1 MKKILIVDDSLDIQ
15 ASLKFLLE
23 DEGFESRGFTQIP
36 AVCEFLKSNSA
47 DLILLDMN
55 FNSDTTSGK
64 EGLDAIPAIR
74 AICPDLPI
82 IMMTGWGTIDIA
94 VESLKRGASD
104 FIEKPW
110 NDDRLIHAIKQQ
122 VSQSQTLKKLQ
133 RISEE
138 HARHQQQEAQPHID
152 SLSPKKQRVL
162 QQLAALAKSDMNI
175 LLRGENGTGKSFYAK
190 YVHQHSQRANE
201 SFIAVNL
208 GAISDTLFESEMFGH
223 VKGAFTDAKANRIGN
238 IALADGGTLFLDE
251 IANLSKGGQAKL
263 LHVLEEKRYQ
273 SVGSSRT
280 LEVSARIISAT
291 NGDLPALMESG
302 EFRQDLYFRLN
313 TVEIEIPPLRAC
325 QEDILPLAEKFIG
338 EFSQQ
343 YSLPAAALTTS
354 AKQALCQYHWPG
366 NIRELR
372 HVMERM
378 VFVCQQ
384 GQITADDLGLTLSSG
399 SEDESSQSLHR
410 STVSDSSMLPENEAM
425 PTLDNIEEQALFH
438 RLAFFEGN
446 VSKTAKS
453 LGLSRSGWYRR
464 MAKYE

>member
-1 MKKILIVDDSLDIQ
+1 M
-15 ASLKFLLE
+15 
-23 DEGFESRGFTQIP
+23 
-36 AVCEFLKSNSA
+36 
-47 DLILLDMN
+47 
-55 FNSDTTSGK
+55 
-64 EGLDAIPAIR
+64 
-74 AICPDLPI
+74 PI

-133 RISEE
+133 RVSEE
-138 HARHQQQEAQPHID
+138 HARHKQQEAQPDID

-190 YVHQHSQRANE
+190 YVHQHSQRDSE

-251 IANLSKGGQAKL
+251 IANLSKSGQAKL

-280 LEVSARIISAT
+280 LEVTARIISAT
-291 NGDLPALMESG
+291 NGDLPVLMETG

-313 TVEIEIPPLRAC
+313 TVEIEIPPLREC
-325 QEDILPLAEKFIG
+325 PEDILPLAQRFIT
-338 EFSQQ
+338 EYSQQ
-343 YSLPAAALTTS
+343 YKLAETELTAS
-354 AKQALCQYHWPG
+354 AKQVLSQYPWPG

-372 HVMERM
+372 HLMERM
-378 VFVCQQ
+378 VFVCQH
-384 GQITADDLGLTLSSG
+384 GQITADDLGLHGQKPLEHGQSDISG
-399 SEDESSQSLHR
+399 VSR
-410 STVSDSSMLPENEAM
+410 SDVLYAKEQYVEAQPENGEM
-425 PTLDNIEEQALFH
+425 LTLEGIEEQALFR
-438 RLAFFEGN
+438 RLEHFAGN
-446 VSKTAKS
+446 VSKAAKS